1 MLVQCMLLCLS
12 ASSHQ
17 PRPSQEATGAMHV
30 QRADDLN
37 KKSSRTGC
45 LGVGGWRVVAWWATL
60 QNPRAFCCHGEP
72 QPPPAVER
80 LLVRRKQREKTN
92 HCLASPRLA
101 PAAAPAIRNP
111 SSAPSPLHS
120 TPLSLSLPLLTRRR
134 LQMPALHPHR
144 RSFPIPLL
152 LLLSLFA
159 SSPLFF
165 SPSPA
170 ATAVGGQLLSS
181 SIALLMMSKSHYL
194 TIL

>member
-45 LGVGGWRVVAWWATL
+45 LGVGGWRVVGNAT
-60 QNPRAFCCHGEP
+60 EP
-72 QPPPAVER
+72 QGF
-80 LLVRRKQREKTN
+80 LLSRGTTATTRGREATRTPEATRKNKS
-92 HCLASPRLA
+92 LSRLA

-120 TPLSLSLPLLTRRR
+120 TLTPTPHAPPPPNAGASPPPPVLPHSPATSPIALRLLPSILLPEPRSNRRR
-134 LQMPALHPHR
+134 
-144 RSFPIPLL
+144 RSASLL
-152 LLLSLFA
+152 IYC
-159 SSPLFF
+159 
-165 SPSPA
+165 
-170 ATAVGGQLLSS
+170 
-181 SIALLMMSKSHYL
+181 IAYDE
-194 TIL
+194 

>member
-45 LGVGGWRVVAWWATL
+45 LGVGGWRVVGDAT
-60 QNPRAFCCHGEP
+60 EP
-72 QPPPAVER
+72 QGF
-80 LLVRRKQREKTN
+80 LLSRGTTATTRGREATRTPEATRKNKS
-92 HCLASPRLA
+92 LSRLA